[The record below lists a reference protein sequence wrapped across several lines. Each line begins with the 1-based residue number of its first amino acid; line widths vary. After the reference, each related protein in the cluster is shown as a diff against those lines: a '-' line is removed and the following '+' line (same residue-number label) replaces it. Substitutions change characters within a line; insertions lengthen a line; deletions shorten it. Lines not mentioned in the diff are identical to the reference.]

1 MDTVN
6 YSSCSTKEELFK
18 EYERVIIESI
28 ITSFGLDT
36 LFDFINK
43 DKVGGDVDTIH
54 NVRLIG
60 KDEELTYK
68 NIDNQKNY
76 ESLAKYDKNI
86 SRSYHRDSRYIAKN
100 KVISKLKKAGN
111 LVDAYAGKKFK
122 RNERFDL
129 DHVKSAKEIHMDPG
143 RVLAGISGPELANA
157 DANLQP
163 TNMHTNRSKKAKTMA
178 EYLEKAGD
186 EYTSE
191 QKQNMM
197 NKDKAARDEYESKIA
212 YKYYTSKNFGKD
224 LSKAAGMVGAK
235 MGLRQAAGIVFAEI
249 WFELENELNNPESS
263 FNKSKGIKKRSK
275 ALILAVKKAKKNIK
289 TKQVLLKLK
298 DGFIAGVLASI
309 TTTLCNIF
317 TKTARRFVKIMRE
330 SYVSFVQAC
339 KILFLNPEKL
349 PLEDKLTAASKI
361 LSVGVSIAA
370 GTLVAELISDS
381 GIASIPEIG
390 DIVATFCG
398 SFVTGILSCTLLYFW
413 DNTQIIHKLVSFWNN
428 LKNKFNSAI
437 ADYYDEQEKLFEE
450 FAAQL
455 YKLDIEK
462 FRKDIRT
469 FKNAVKGI
477 ENIFDEKELNKF
489 LKEIYSRL
497 NIKYPWQGDFD
508 SFMRNKSAVIHI
520 D

>member
-6 YSSCSTKEELFK
+6 YSSGSTKEELFK

-28 ITSFGLDT
+28 ITSFDLDT
-36 LFDFINK
+36 LLDFINK

-54 NVRLIG
+54 NVRLVG
-60 KDEELTYK
+60 KDDDITYK
-68 NIDNQKNY
+68 NPEN
-76 ESLAKYDKNI
+76 AKKFMNREKY
-86 SRSYHRDSRYIAKN
+86 
-100 KVISKLKKAGN
+100 ISKEYHENCKKYKEKRDYFKEIRKSGN
-111 LVDAYAGKKFK
+111 LRDAYTGEKFK
-122 RNERFDL
+122 NTARSDL
-129 DHVKSAKEIHMDPG
+129 DHVIPANEIHNDPG
-143 RVLAGISGPELANA
+143 RILADISGPELANA
-157 DANLQP
+157 EKNLKP
-163 TNMHTNRSKKAKTMA
+163 TNVHTNRSKREKTMA
-178 EYLEKAGD
+178 EYLKKAGV
-186 EYTSE
+186 EYTIE
-191 QKQNMM
+191 QKKNML
-197 NKDKAARDEYESKIA
+197 NKDKIARNEYESKLFW
-212 YKYYTSKNFGKD
+212 YYTSKNFGKD
-224 LSKAAGMVGAK
+224 LSKTASMVGAK
-235 MGLRQAAGIVFAEI
+235 MGIRQAAGIIFAEI

-413 DNTQIIHKLVSFWNN
+413 DNTQIIHNLVSFWNN